1 MTINKIIL
9 LILMILLLISLTEA
23 GQNIFK
29 TISTTIIFF
38 ISSILHG
45 LVVLFDVL
53 GSIILATILA
63 IIFIFSLPILFIVQ
77 HFIVKK
83 DKENVD

>member
-1 MTINKIIL
+1 MILNKIL
-9 LILMILLLISLTEA
+9 LSILMILIILSLTEI
-23 GQNIFK
+23 GQHILK
-29 TISTTIIFF
+29 LISATLMFF
-38 ISSILHG
+38 IRSILHG